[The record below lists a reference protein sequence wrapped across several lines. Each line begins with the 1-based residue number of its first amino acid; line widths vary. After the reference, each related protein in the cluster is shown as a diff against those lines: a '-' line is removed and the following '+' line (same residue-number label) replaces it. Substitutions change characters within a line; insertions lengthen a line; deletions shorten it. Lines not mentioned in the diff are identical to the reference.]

1 MIFLN
6 ITGIGYNTIHGKD
19 YSLKRNGDNKNY
31 FLMLF
36 KNPCVL
42 NINGEKISAERDTV
56 VIYEKKTLIDLHSYE
71 DIFIYDWICFSI
83 GGESDFFASLDIP
96 LDTVIRYI
104 DVDFLSELIRN
115 LTNEFYSSGI
125 NRAKMIDSLI
135 KTILIKISETNG
147 IKGMSQQSTDPH
159 YSELTELRQKI
170 YQNPQIKWTVELMA
184 SEVNMSKSYFQHIY
198 REIFGISCISDV
210 IICKIDKAKEILS
223 TTSCTVSQTAA
234 MCGYDSDEHFMR
246 QFKKVAGVTPTV
258 YRKKVQG

>member
-1 MIFLN
+1 MN

-19 YSLKRNGDNKNY
+19 YALKKNGDNENY

-36 KNPCVL
+36 KSPCVL
-42 NINGEKISAERDTV
+42 NISNEKISAERDTV
-56 VIYEKKTLIDLHSYE
+56 VIYDRKTLIDLYSFE
-71 DIFIYDWICFSI
+71 DIFIYDWICFNL
-83 GGESDFFASLDIP
+83 GGDGDFFTSLDIP
-96 LDTVIRYI
+96 LDTVIRYT
-104 DVDFLSELIRN
+104 DVNFLSELIRN
-115 LTNEFYSSGI
+115 LTNEFYSLSI
-125 NRAKMIDSLI
+125 NRSKMIDSLI
-135 KTILIKISETNG
+135 KAILIKISETSG
-147 IKGMSQQSTDPH
+147 IKGMSQQSSDPH
-159 YSELTELRQKI
+159 YGELIGLRQKI

-258 YRKKVQG
+258 YRKNILKMHN